1 MSVIIKSI
9 FVETS
14 FALRVTK
21 EMYKG
26 INWGNTSC
34 FRLSFL
40 SLSFSSCTQNF
51 FQASK
56 YIPDICVIRAVQKI
70 VWASG
75 CGSVQHVF
83 SSNEEISKI
92 YEKVLVL
99 GYIGKI
105 KPMCD
110 SLFMNSILWI
120 LFMTSYLCLWCW
132 IFHRPMLAMSQMQK
146 MNRCA
151 VKLWR
156 SWPCV
161 SPLCPLH

>member
-1 MSVIIKSI
+1 MIKSI

-14 FALRVTK
+14 FALRVT
-21 EMYKG
+21 EMYKE
-26 INWGNTSC
+26 NNCGNTSC
-34 FRLSFL
+34 FRLGFL

-99 GYIGKI
+99 GYIGKKLCVI
-105 KPMCD
+105 HYLWTQYYEYYLWLNIYACD
-110 SLFMNSILWI
+110 VGSSSDQCWQWARCRRWAGVLWSSGGHDPV
-120 LFMTSYLCLWCW
+120 F
-132 IFHRPMLAMSQMQK
+132 RPYAHCT
-146 MNRCA
+146 RCT
-151 VKLWR
+151 
-156 SWPCV
+156 
-161 SPLCPLH
+161 

>member
-1 MSVIIKSI
+1 MIKSI

-14 FALRVTK
+14 FALRVT
-21 EMYKG
+21 EMYKE
-26 INWGNTSC
+26 NNCGNTSC
-34 FRLSFL
+34 FRLGFL

-99 GYIGKI
+99 GYIGK
-105 KPMCD
+105 KTLCD
-110 SLFMNSILWI
+110 SLFMNSIL
-120 LFMTSYLCLWCW
+120 FMTQYLCLLCC
-132 IFHRPMLAMSQMQK
+132 IFLRPMLAMSQMQK
-146 MNRCA
+146 MSRCA

>member
-1 MSVIIKSI
+1 MIKCI

-14 FALRVTK
+14 FALRVT
-21 EMYKG
+21 EMYKEN
-26 INWGNTSC
+26 NWGNTSC
-34 FRLSFL
+34 FRLGFL

-99 GYIGKI
+99 GYIGK
-105 KPMCD
+105 KTLCD
-110 SLFMNSILWI
+110 SLFMNSILLI
-120 LFMTSYLCLWCW
+120 LFMTQFLCLLCW
-132 IFHRPMLAMSQMQK
+132 IFLRPMLAMSQMQK
-146 MNRCA
+146 MSRCA